1 MDLLWFFTYYCRCLS
16 STALASFYVTA
27 INVQGR
33 LWLLK
38 DTQMRERMWYYHL
51 ESIANFQYF
60 GMEWDIC
67 SVNICHLYTCPTFKG
82 VLSALLFHC
91 IVQVLLSKE
100 VHNHSFPNL
109 PWFVLLETLLRFN
122 KLAKLRSCVNRIHF
136 RKYTWENTIWKIQF
150 GKYI

>member
-1 MDLLWFFTYYCRCLS
+1 
-16 STALASFYVTA
+16 
-27 INVQGR
+27 
-33 LWLLK
+33 
-38 DTQMRERMWYYHL
+38 MRERMWYYHL

-60 GMEWDIC
+60 GMEWDIY
-67 SVNICHLYTCPTFKG
+67 SDNICHLYTCPTFKG

-122 KLAKLRSCVNRIHF
+122 KLAKLRSCVNWVHFAKIHIG
-136 RKYTWENTIWKIQF
+136 KYCLENTIWKIQF
-150 GKYI
+150 GKIHFGKYTLEKFTLEKWQWLWPYKLFNLVATLKHF